1 LAATLAQPSQIRMCD
16 GKCDGKSS
24 AAARAHEVFGENDR
38 WSWLTHA
45 NFLNTAGRRHYRR
58 LDLLPFGVLFW
69 QTGLVGINLEM
80 ARLPKLTLLF
90 GSRPTLR
97 LP

>member
-1 LAATLAQPSQIRMCD
+1 M
-16 GKCDGKSS
+16 GDGKSS
-24 AAARAHEVFGENDR
+24 AAARAHEGFGENDR
-38 WSWLTHA
+38 WSWLTYA
-45 NFLNTAGRRHYRR
+45 NFLSPRAGDITVGWTYS
-58 LDLLPFGVLFW
+58 PFGVLFS

-80 ARLPKLTLLF
+80 ARSPKLTLLF